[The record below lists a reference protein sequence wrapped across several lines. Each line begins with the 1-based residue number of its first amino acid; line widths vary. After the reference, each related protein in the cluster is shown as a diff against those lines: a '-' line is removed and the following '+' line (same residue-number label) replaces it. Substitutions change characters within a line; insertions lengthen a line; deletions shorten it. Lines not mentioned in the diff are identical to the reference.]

1 MTISL
6 LAVSLLCELVLRI
19 HQLSLLTGTRHA
31 CDQGDNLQGYTW
43 TEYDS
48 REGGVQVI
56 NDLANNVQI
65 TTEFLKIPGG
75 DHGGSWAVR
84 IKGKPMVDSEHIDF
98 TASTP
103 VY

>member
-1 MTISL
+1 
-6 LAVSLLCELVLRI
+6 
-19 HQLSLLTGTRHA
+19 
-31 CDQGDNLQGYTW
+31 LQGYTW

-75 DHGGSWAVR
+75 DHGGRWAVR
-84 IKGKPMVDSEHIDF
+84 IKGKPMVESEHIRF

-103 VY
+103 VIETHFQPGRPNHHFSFTSDSRD